1 MAESYLKMKVQAD
14 RQLALALTKA
24 LREIH
29 ATNMSTIENCEAWH
43 AAYHQLW
50 FMLNT
55 RRILPKHLSRTN
67 E

>member
-29 ATNMSTIENCEAWH
+29 ATNMSTIK
-43 AAYHQLW
+43 
-50 FMLNT
+50 M
-55 RRILPKHLSRTN
+55 
-67 E
+67 

>member
-29 ATNMSTIENCEAWH
+29 ATNMSTIENYEAWH
-43 AAYHQLW
+43 AAHQLW